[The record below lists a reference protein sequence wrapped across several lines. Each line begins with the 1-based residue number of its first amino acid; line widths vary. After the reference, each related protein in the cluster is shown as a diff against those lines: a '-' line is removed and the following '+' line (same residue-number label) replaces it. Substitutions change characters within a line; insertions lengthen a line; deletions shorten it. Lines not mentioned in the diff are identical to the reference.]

1 MRKYLY
7 DFWLGEDSLYMTQ
20 GTNHKNRLINQ
31 AQVALKLKTLF
42 LKNNVKRS

>member
-7 DFWLGEDSLYMTQ
+7 DFWLGEDFLYMTQ

-31 AQVALKLKTLF
+31 AALKLRAPF
-42 LKNNVKRS
+42 LKNTIKR